1 MKKQIKPIESCSAFA
16 SARTYI
22 QSLIIGVSLVG
33 AAGAFAQTLRPAG
46 SLVLS
51 DLGLPGLPQ
60 PTNLFLNFIHAY
72 TPADI
77 CAAYGVDALHAE
89 GWTGKGQTIVIVDN
103 PYGSATA
110 LQDLQT
116 FSSTFGLSAP
126 DLTIVH
132 QDGQPALPNDP
143 NKLGSITETSLDLQ
157 WAHAIA
163 PDAKLVLVAFNPTET
178 EGVQGFPSMFKG
190 IQYAISNYP
199 GSPISQSFAATE
211 QSFSGASTLR
221 TADLIQMGKYE
232 AIYQQAIAAGCT
244 PLAAAGDW
252 GTANPVKQ
260 GSQFG
265 AGAKSSDVY
274 PYPTVSWPASSP
286 SVTAVGGTWLQYHWR
301 WDPQATFAAVLA
313 LGDPHPFLHGQP
325 LAFAWM
331 NWDVTSDQTEA
342 VWREDWWFF
351 GSGVGLADATGG
363 GLSAVFPAPSWQTN
377 LPASLTQGARALP
390 DVSWNAA
397 RDGGVLVLCTPTG
410 GWDSASG
417 TSCGT
422 PQIAGLVAIA
432 NQMRASMGKGPIG
445 HLAPK
450 LYQLP
455 AADFNDIVPQT
466 FGSGTNAV
474 TVGDNFR
481 YGSTVPGLPCTAGY
495 DLTTGL
501 GSPKAY
507 NLVHDLASM
516 FP

>member
-1 MKKQIKPIESCSAFA
+1 MKKQIKPINPRRAFA
-16 SARTYI
+16 SARTYV
-22 QSLIIGVSLVG
+22 QSLTIAMSLVVG
-33 AAGAFAQTLRPAG
+33 VAAVSAQTLRPAG
-46 SLVLS
+46 SSVLS

-60 PTNLFLNFIHAY
+60 PTNLFLNLFHAY

-89 GWTGKGQTIVIVDN
+89 GWTGKGQTIVIVDS
-103 PYGSATA
+103 YGYPTA
-110 LQDLQT
+110 LQDLQI
-116 FSSTFGLSAP
+116 FSATFGLSAP
-126 DLTIVH
+126 DLTIIYP
-132 QDGQPALPNDP
+132 DGQPTLNSSD
-143 NKLGSITETSLDLQ
+143 KLGWAVETSLDLQ

-163 PDAKLVLVAFNPTET
+163 PDARLVLIAANPAET
-178 EGVQGFPSMFKG
+178 EGVQGLPSMFKG
-190 IQYAISNYP
+190 IQYAISNFP

-211 QSFSGASTLR
+211 QGFSGASTLR
-221 TADLIQMGKYE
+221 AADLIQMGKYE

-260 GSQFG
+260 GFQNG
-265 AGAKSSDVY
+265 AGAKSSDFY
-274 PYPTVSWPASSP
+274 PYPTVNWPASSP

-313 LGDPHPFLHGQP
+313 LGDPHPFGNGQP

-331 NWDVTSDQTEA
+331 NWDVTSDQTET
-342 VWREDWWFF
+342 VWREDFAFF
-351 GSGVGLADATGG
+351 PNGGLANSTGG
-363 GLSAVFPAPSWQTN
+363 GLSAVFPTPSWQTN

-390 DVSWNAA
+390 DLSWNASE
-397 RDGGVLVLCTPTG
+397 DGGVLVYSTAGG
-410 GWDSASG
+410 GWDDDSG
-417 TSCGT
+417 TSSST

-507 NLVHDLASM
+507 SFVHDLATM

>member
-1 MKKQIKPIESCSAFA
+1 MKKQIKPIKPRRAFTP
-16 SARTYI
+16 ARACV
-22 QSLIIGVSLVG
+22 QSLTIAVVLIVG
-33 AAGAFAQTLRPAG
+33 TAAALAQTLRPAA
-46 SLVLS
+46 SSALS
-51 DLGLPGLPQ
+51 ELGLPGLPQ
-60 PTNLFLNFIHAY
+60 PTNLFSDFLHAY

-89 GWTGKGQTIVIVDN
+89 GWTGQGQTIVIVDS
-103 PYGSATA
+103 YGSPTA
-110 LQDLQT
+110 LQDLQI
-116 FSSTFGLSAP
+116 FSTTFGLPAP
-126 DLTIVH
+126 DLTIIYP
-132 QDGQPALPNDP
+132 DGQPTLNSND
-143 NKLGSITETSLDLQ
+143 KLGWTLETSLDLQ

-163 PDAKLVLVAFNPTET
+163 PDAKLVLVAANPAET
-178 EGVQGFPSMFKG
+178 EGVQGFPSIFKG

-199 GSPISQSFAATE
+199 GSPISQSIDVTE

-221 TADLIQMGKYE
+221 AADLIQMGRFE

-244 PLAAAGDW
+244 PLACSGDA

-260 GSQFG
+260 GSQNG
-265 AGAKSSDVY
+265 AGAKSSDFY
-274 PYPTVSWPASSP
+274 PYPTVCWPASSP

-301 WDPQATFAAVLA
+301 WDPQATLAAVLA
-313 LGDPHPFLHGQP
+313 LGDPHPFADGQP

-331 NWDVTSDQTEA
+331 DWDLTSDQTES
-342 VWREDWWFF
+342 VYRDDFEFF
-351 GSGVGLADATGG
+351 PNSGLANSTGG
-363 GLSAVFPAPSWQTN
+363 GLSAVFPTPSWQTN

-390 DVSWNAA
+390 DLSWSASD
-397 RDGGVLVLCTPTG
+397 DGGVLVYSTAGG
-410 GWDSASG
+410 GWDDVSG

-466 FGSGTNAV
+466 FGSGNNAV

-481 YGSTVPGLPCTAGY
+481 YGSTVPGLPATVGY
-495 DLTTGL
+495 DLATGL

-507 NLVHDLASM
+507 NLVHDLATM